1 MDIIF
6 PLLTSFFAILLI
18 IILITYTVRIIP
30 QSNAYVVERLG
41 AYHRTLE
48 RGLHF
53 VIPIIDRVAG
63 HVTLKEQ
70 VFDFVPQPVIT
81 KDNVTMMIDTVVY
94 FQILDPKLYVYGVV
108 KPIQAIES
116 LSATTLR
123 NIIGDLELDETLT
136 SREII
141 NTKMRVILDEAT
153 DPWGIKVG
161 RVEVK
166 NIIPPKDIQEAME
179 KQMRAERE
187 RRSVILTAEG
197 VKRATILQAEGENE
211 SVILRAKAHKESLI
225 TEAEGQAQALE
236 RVYQAQ
242 AFGVDIINKANPKQ
256 GYLTLRSL
264 ESLEKV
270 ANGQATKIII
280 PSEIQNLAGLLASVK
295 GVMEEEKK

>member
-1 MDIIF
+1 MEIIL
-6 PLLTSFFAILLI
+6 PILTSFFAFIVVI
-18 IILITYTVRIIP
+18 TLITYTVRIIP

-48 RGLHF
+48 KGLHF

-63 HVTLKEQ
+63 HVSLKEQ
-70 VFDFVPQPVIT
+70 VYDFAPQPVIT

-108 KPIQAIES
+108 RPIQAIEN

-123 NIIGDLELDETLT
+123 NIIGDLELDDTLT

-153 DPWGIKVG
+153 DPWGIKVN

-166 NIIPPKDIQEAME
+166 NILPPKDIQEAME

-187 RRSVILTAEG
+187 RRESILRAEG
-197 VKRATILQAEGENE
+197 EKRSAILIAEGENE
-211 SVILRAKAHKESLI
+211 AAILRAQAKKAAMI
-225 TEAEGQAQALE
+225 AEAEGEAEAIDKILTAQASAALKLE
-236 RVYQAQ
+236 TISADNAY
-242 AFGVDIINKANPKQ
+242 IKLK
-256 GYLTLRSL
+256 SL
-264 ESLEKV
+264 EALEKV
-270 ANGQATKIII
+270 ADGKATKIIV
-280 PSEIQNLAGLLASVK
+280 PSELQNMASLLASAK
-295 GVMEEEKK
+295 EIMKSDN